1 MDLNYP
7 LTRYVYRPIS
17 MRVASRLAPTPI
29 TPSQITWFSTL
40 LTLAAGTAFAWR
52 LYLAGAVLALLGSVT
67 DCVDGD
73 LARMSGRTSRS
84 GALLDSVLDRWAD
97 AALVLGLG
105 FSDLERFGPIAA
117 LALVASFS
125 TSYTRARA
133 QSLGTDCPEGVATRD
148 ARMLILVVAALF
160 EYVFAGLALVAA
172 LGLITSIQRMVGA
185 MRSLGRL
192 ERQAPE

>member
-29 TPSQITWFSTL
+29 TPAQITWFSTL
-40 LTLAAGTAFAWR
+40 LTLAAGVAFAWR